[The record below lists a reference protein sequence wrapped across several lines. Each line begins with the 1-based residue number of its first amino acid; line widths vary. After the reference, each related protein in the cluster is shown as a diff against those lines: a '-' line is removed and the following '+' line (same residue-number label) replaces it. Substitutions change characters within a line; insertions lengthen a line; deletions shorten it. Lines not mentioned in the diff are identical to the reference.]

1 MPADN
6 SCGYHPQISDL
17 GVLADGRAGRILLVA
32 PQPKD
37 LNVGHEYRVL
47 HSPDHQVPLR
57 PGIYWAKVSGE
68 MDALVID
75 GQAVPGRAPFPAE
88 QVALA
93 DADES
98 SLGVVGMDWLDA
110 WWEDA
115 IQVEAPKFPAS
126 GGAVSRSTGRD
137 VVIMRRLLT
146 GPRWSYMIRQDG
158 RTVTVS
164 ESELEPIPEIAATAS
179 WLHEAP
185 ASPEAFSAMVTRA
198 KLNRGVTDAIFS
210 YGVTKTII
218 NPFQFKPVLKYLD
231 SAMERMLIADEVG
244 LGKTIEAGLL
254 WTEMAAR
261 GQANRVIVV
270 CPAAL
275 VPKWQR
281 EMSER
286 FGFELEHYKTADLR
300 RVVERLE
307 AGTLPQNF
315 AAVVSIQTF
324 RTFDGL
330 QQMEELNFALDLCII
345 DEAHQMRNQGT
356 ASLRLG
362 FFLRDVSG
370 SLVLLSATPLNLGND
385 DLLSMMRL
393 IMPGEVETKADLDL
407 RIDHHEALQALRK
420 SATNPNVSNEERR
433 EWLGQIAGSRMGRA
447 LRERAAYKKLN
458 ELLTNDEYSVASAPI
473 IRDACNQLHG
483 LSSAIT
489 RTRKSEVHVD
499 RSIREAT
506 NAAVEWT
513 DEEKAFY
520 DAYVDWLGQIARE
533 RNLPPGFALQMPLRL
548 ASSCLPA
555 AARQVLRLEND
566 QSSDGDGQPSAS
578 RASSLLAA
586 EIPPANVQSLARKI
600 GSVDTKFGA
609 FLRALDSEDMAGRSA
624 LVFTFSRNTLSYLY
638 KRLSQ
643 THRVATLHGG
653 MAPEDRE
660 SVMRRFR
667 AGEFDIVIATRV
679 ASEGL
684 DFEFCSLIVNYD
696 LPWNPMEVEQRIGRL
711 DRIGQKSDKILILN
725 FSTPGTIES
734 RILDKLMAR
743 VGVFEHSIGELEPIL
758 AEKFEKLAD
767 IVVDFR
773 LTASERERRI
783 NEAIAAVEQGKADEA
798 QLEESS
804 AKLQAEDQFG
814 IKSVE
819 ERISR
824 GRYLGQI
831 ELAHLVADWAR
842 LRGGSVKVDTKTRKL
857 RVDVSQEMLITIV
870 EWRRKEGLTS
880 AEVSRVERAG
890 RAKTPLIMSL
900 DAEEARVEGG
910 SLLNGHHP
918 LVRVAAEDFAP
929 HHVPRF
935 AALRTAADDMCKPGT
950 YLLALAAA
958 GWSGLRP
965 TSELWV
971 EAVNLDTGESA
982 GTEAG
987 ALLMTGVAG
996 GTLSKSSQASAHA
1009 NADLFCDQLLTDLEV
1024 RRHAEQERRQ
1034 TENEALILERR
1045 VRAEEVFKNHDKSIR
1060 ERISQS
1066 TAQTVHM
1073 FEGQLRRAEER
1084 RNDALARIS
1093 QSAHSSLDLEN
1104 LALLQLEV
1112 I

>member
-1 MPADN
+1 M
-6 SCGYHPQISDL
+6 L
-17 GVLADGRAGRILLVA
+17 GDGRSGRILLVA

-37 LNVGHEYRVL
+37 LNVGHDYRFL
-47 HSPDHQVPLR
+47 HSANHEIPLR
-57 PGIYWAKVSGE
+57 PGIYWAQVNGE
-68 MDALVID
+68 MDALVVD
-75 GQAVPGRAPFPAE
+75 GQAVPGRTPLPAE
-88 QVALA
+88 QVTLA
-93 DADES
+93 DAEES
-98 SLGVVGMDWLDA
+98 SLGVVGMDWLDS
-110 WWEDA
+110 WWDEA
-115 IQVEAPKFPAS
+115 IQVEAPQFPAS

-137 VVIMRRLLT
+137 VVIMRRQLT
-146 GPRWSYMIRQDG
+146 GPRWSYVIRQDG

-164 ESELEPIPEIAATAS
+164 ESELDAIPEITATES
-179 WLHEAP
+179 WLHAEP
-185 ASPEAFSAMVTRA
+185 ASPETFSAMVTRA

-261 GQANRVIVV
+261 GQAGRVMVV

-286 FGFELEHYKTADLR
+286 FGFELEHYRTADLR
-300 RVVERLE
+300 RMVERLE

-315 AAVVSIQTF
+315 AVVVSIQTF
-324 RTFDGL
+324 RTFNRL
-330 QQMEELNFALDLCII
+330 QQMEELNFVLDLCIV

-370 SLVLLSATPLNLGND
+370 SLVLLSATPLNLGNN

-393 IMPGEVETKADLDL
+393 IMPGEVETKADLEL

-420 SATNPNVSNEERR
+420 SATDPKVSNKARR
-433 EWLGQIAGSRMGRA
+433 EWLAQIAGARMGRA
-447 LRERAAYKKLN
+447 LRERAAYKRLQ
-458 ELLTNDEYSVASAPI
+458 ELLNDDEYSVASAPV

-489 RTRKSEVHVD
+489 RTRKTEVHAD
-499 RSIREAT
+499 RSVREAT
-506 NAAVEWT
+506 NAAVKWT
-513 DEEKAFY
+513 AEEKAFY
-520 DAYVDWLGQIARE
+520 DAYVDWLRQIALE

-555 AARQVLRLEND
+555 AARQVLRLELD
-566 QSSDGDGQPSAS
+566 EASDGDGPPTAS
-578 RASSLLAA
+578 RGSSLLAA
-586 EIPPANVQSLARKI
+586 EVPPANVQSLASKI
-600 GSVDTKFGA
+600 GRVDTKFDA
-609 FLRALDSEDMAGRSA
+609 FLKALDSPHMAGRSA

-638 KRLSQ
+638 GRLAQ

-653 MAPEDRE
+653 LAPEERE
-660 SVMRRFR
+660 SIMRRFR

-684 DFEFCSLIVNYD
+684 DFEFCSLVVNYD

-711 DRIGQKSDKILILN
+711 DRIGQKSDKIFILN

-734 RILDKLMAR
+734 RILDKLMKR

-758 AEKFEKLAD
+758 AEKFDRLNE

-773 LTASERERRI
+773 LTDNERERRI

-804 AKLQAEDQFG
+804 SKLQAEDQFG

-842 LRGGSVKVDTKTRKL
+842 LRGGSAKVDKKTRKL
-857 RVDVSQEMLITIV
+857 RVDVSQEMLIRIV

-880 AEVSRVERAG
+880 AEVSRVEKAG
-890 RAKTPLIMSL
+890 QGKIPLIMSL

-918 LVRVAAEDFAP
+918 LVQVATHDFAP

-935 AALRTAADDMCKPGT
+935 AVLRTTADSMCRPGT
-950 YLLALAAA
+950 YLLALGAA
-958 GWSGLRP
+958 GWSGLRS

-971 EAVNLDTGESA
+971 EAVNLDTGEGAS
-982 GTEAG
+982 TEVG
-987 ALLMTGVAG
+987 GLLMTSVAE
-996 GTLSKSSQASAHA
+996 GTLTSSSSVTSHP
-1009 NADLFCDQLLTDLEV
+1009 NADIYCDQLMTDLEV

-1034 TENEALILERR
+1034 AENDALILERR
-1045 VRAEEVFKNHDKSIR
+1045 VRAEEVFKNHEKSIR
-1060 ERISQS
+1060 ERIAQS
-1066 TAQTVHM
+1066 TGQTVHM

>member
-1 MPADN
+1 MATDN

-17 GVLADGRAGRILLVA
+17 GILDNGRAGRILLVA
-32 PQPKD
+32 PQPRD
-37 LNVGHEYRVL
+37 LNVSHEYRVL
-47 HSPDHQVPLR
+47 HSPNHEIPLR
-57 PGIYWAKVSGE
+57 PGIYWAKVNGE

-75 GQAVPGRAPFPAE
+75 GQAVPGRTPLPAE
-88 QVALA
+88 RVALA
-93 DADES
+93 EADES
-98 SLGVVGMDWLDA
+98 SLGVVGMDWLDS
-110 WWEDA
+110 WWDEA
-115 IQVEAPKFPAS
+115 IQVEAPKLPAS
-126 GGAVSRSTGRD
+126 GGAVARSTGRD

-146 GPRWSYMIRQDG
+146 GPRWSYVIRQDG

-164 ESELEPIPEIAATAS
+164 ESELELIPEMTSSES
-179 WLHEAP
+179 WLLHEP
-185 ASPEAFSAMVTRA
+185 ATPEAYSAMVTRA

-261 GQANRVIVV
+261 GQANRVMVV

-281 EMSER
+281 EMGER

-324 RTFDGL
+324 RTFERL
-330 QQMEELNFALDLCII
+330 QRMEELNFALDLCVI

-370 SLVLLSATPLNLGND
+370 SLVLLSATPLNLGNN

-393 IMPGEVETKADLDL
+393 IMPGEVETKADLEL

-420 SATNPNVSNEERR
+420 SATNPNISNEQRR
-433 EWLGQIAGSRMGRA
+433 EWLGEIAGARMGRA
-447 LRERAAYKKLN
+447 LRERAAYKRLE
-458 ELLTNDEYSVASAPI
+458 ELLTNDEYSVASAPV

-489 RTRKSEVHVD
+489 RTRKTEVNAV
-499 RSIREAT
+499 RSVREAQ
-506 NAAVEWT
+506 NAAVKWT
-513 DEEKAFY
+513 DDEKAFY
-520 DAYVDWLGQIARE
+520 DAYVDWLRQIALE

-555 AARQVLRLEND
+555 AARQVLRLEPDEASN
-566 QSSDGDGQPSAS
+566 GDGPLSAS
-578 RASSLLAA
+578 RKSSLLAA
-586 EIPPANVQSLARKI
+586 EVPPANVQTLARKI
-600 GSVDTKFGA
+600 GRVDTKFDA
-609 FLRALDSEDMAGRSA
+609 FIKALQSPDMARRSA

-638 KRLSQ
+638 SRLSQ
-643 THRVATLHGG
+643 THRVAALHGG
-653 MAPEDRE
+653 IAPEERE
-660 SVMRRFR
+660 SIMRRFR
-667 AGEFDIVIATRV
+667 AGEFDVVIATRV

-734 RILDKLMAR
+734 EILDRLMQR

-758 AEKFEKLAD
+758 AEKFDSLAD

-773 LTASERERRI
+773 LTASEQERRI
-783 NEAIAAVEQGKADEA
+783 NEAIAAVEQTKADAAE
-798 QLEESS
+798 LEESS
-804 AKLQAEDQFG
+804 TKLQAEDQFG
-814 IKSVE
+814 IRSVE

-831 ELAHLVADWAR
+831 ELAHLIADWAR
-842 LRGGSVKVDTKTRKL
+842 LRGGSVKVDTKNKKL
-857 RVDVSQEMLITIV
+857 RVDLSQEMLFKIV
-870 EWRRKEGLTS
+870 EWRRSEGLTS

-890 RAKTPLIMSL
+890 QTRTPLIMCL

-918 LVRVAAEDFAP
+918 LVRVAAHDFAP

-935 AALRTAADDMCKPGT
+935 AVLRTTADSMCRPGT

-958 GWSGLRP
+958 GWSGLRS

-971 EAVNLDTGESA
+971 EAVNLKTGESA
-982 GTEAG
+982 SAEAG
-987 ALLMTGVAG
+987 GLLMTNVAE
-996 GTLSKSSQASAHA
+996 GTLTASSSVAAHP
-1009 NADLFCDQLLTDLEV
+1009 NADIYCEQLLTDLEV

-1034 TENEALILERR
+1034 AENDALILERR
-1045 VRAEEVFKNHDKSIR
+1045 VRAEEVFKNHQKSIR
-1060 ERISQS
+1060 ERIAQS
-1066 TAQTVHM
+1066 TSQTIHM

>member
-1 MPADN
+1 MATDN
-6 SCGYHPQISDL
+6 SCGYHPQLSDL
-17 GVLADGRAGRILLVA
+17 GMLDDGRAGRILLVA
-32 PQPKD
+32 PQPRD
-37 LNVGHEYRVL
+37 LNVSHEYRVL
-47 HSPDHQVPLR
+47 RSPNHEIPLR
-57 PGIYWAKVSGE
+57 PGIYWAKVNGE

-75 GQAVPGRAPFPAE
+75 RQAVPGRTPLPAE
-88 QVALA
+88 QVTLA

-98 SLGVVGMDWLDA
+98 SLGVIGMDWLDS
-110 WWEDA
+110 WWDEA
-115 IQVEAPKFPAS
+115 IQVEAPKFPPS

-137 VVIMRRLLT
+137 VVIMRRQLT
-146 GPRWSYMIRQDG
+146 GPRWSYVIRQDG

-164 ESELEPIPEIAATAS
+164 ESDLEPIPEIAATES
-179 WLHEAP
+179 WLQEEP

-261 GQANRVIVV
+261 GQANRVMVV

-300 RVVERLE
+300 RMVDRLE
-307 AGTLPQNF
+307 AGTLLQNF

-324 RTFDGL
+324 RTFDRL
-330 QQMEELNFALDLCII
+330 EQMEELNFALDLCIV

-362 FFLRDVSG
+362 LFLRDVSG

-393 IMPGEVETKADLDL
+393 IMPGEVETRADLEL

-420 SATNPNVSNEERR
+420 SATNPTISNRQRR
-433 EWLGQIAGSRMGRA
+433 EWLGQIASARMGRA
-447 LRERAAYKKLN
+447 LRERAAYKRLE
-458 ELLTNDEYSVASAPI
+458 ELLAHDEYSVASAPI

-489 RTRKSEVHVD
+489 RTRKTEVHAV
-499 RSIREAT
+499 RSVREAI

-513 DEEKAFY
+513 DGEKAFY
-520 DAYVDWLGQIARE
+520 DAYVDWLRQIAIE
-533 RNLPPGFALQMPLRL
+533 RNMPPGFALQMPLRL

-555 AARQVLRLEND
+555 AAGQVLRLVSGEVG
-566 QSSDGDGQPSAS
+566 DGDGSTAS
-578 RASSLLAA
+578 SKGSSLLAA
-586 EIPPANVQSLARKI
+586 EVPPANVQTLARKI
-600 GSVDTKFGA
+600 GRVDTKFDA
-609 FLRALDSEDMAGRSA
+609 FLKALGSPEMAGRSA

-638 KRLSQ
+638 GRLSP

-653 MAPEDRE
+653 VAPDDRE
-660 SVMRRFR
+660 TIMRRFR

-725 FSTPGTIES
+725 FSTEGTIEN
-734 RILDKLMAR
+734 RILDRLMAR

-758 AEKFEKLAD
+758 AEKFDSLAEL
-767 IVVDFR
+767 VVDFR
-773 LTASERERRI
+773 LTANERERRI

-804 AKLQAEDQFG
+804 SKLQAEDQFG

-831 ELAHLVADWAR
+831 ELAHLIADWAR
-842 LRGGSVKVDTKTRKL
+842 LRGGSVKVDTKSKKL
-857 RVDVSQEMLITIV
+857 RVDLSQEMLIKIV

-890 RAKTPLIMSL
+890 RAKSPLLMCL

-918 LVRVAAEDFAP
+918 LIQVAAHDFAL
-929 HHVPRF
+929 HNVPRF
-935 AALRTAADDMCKPGT
+935 SVLRATANSTCPPGT

-971 EAVNLDTGESA
+971 EAINLETGESA
-982 GTEAG
+982 SSETG
-987 ALLMTGVAG
+987 ALLMTSVAEG
-996 GTLSKSSQASAHA
+996 ALSESANVTVHP
-1009 NADLFCDQLLTDLEV
+1009 NADLYCEQLLTDLEV
-1024 RRHAEQERRQ
+1024 RRHEEQARRKAE
-1034 TENEALILERR
+1034 NDALILERR
-1045 VRAEEVFKNHDKSIR
+1045 VRAEEVFRNHQRSIR
-1060 ERISQS
+1060 ERITQS
-1066 TAQTVHM
+1066 TVQTVRM

-1084 RNDALARIS
+1084 RNDALARIG

>member
-1 MPADN
+1 M
-6 SCGYHPQISDL
+6 H
-17 GVLADGRAGRILLVA
+17 
-32 PQPKD
+32 
-37 LNVGHEYRVL
+37 
-47 HSPDHQVPLR
+47 
-57 PGIYWAKVSGE
+57 
-68 MDALVID
+68 ALVID
-75 GQAVPGRAPFPAE
+75 GQAAPGRTPLPAE
-88 QVALA
+88 QVPLVE
-93 DADES
+93 ADEN
-98 SLGVVGMDWLDA
+98 SLGVVGMDWLES
-110 WWEDA
+110 WWDEA
-115 IQVEAPKFPAS
+115 LHVEAPKLPAS
-126 GGAVSRSTGRD
+126 GGAVSRSTGLD
-137 VVIMRRLLT
+137 VVIMRRQLT
-146 GPRWSYMIRQDG
+146 GSNWSYVIRQEG
-158 RTVTVS
+158 RIVTVS
-164 ESELEPIPEIAATAS
+164 ESELEPIPEVASTQS
-179 WLHEAP
+179 WLLEKP
-185 ASPEAFSAMVTRA
+185 ASPESFSAMVTRA
-198 KLNRGVTDAIFS
+198 KLNRGVTDALFS

-261 GQANRVIVV
+261 GQANRVVVV

-286 FGFELEHYKTADLR
+286 FGFELEHYSTADLR

-324 RTFDGL
+324 RTFDAL
-330 QQMEELNFALDLCII
+330 QRMEELNFALDLCII

-362 FFLRDVSG
+362 LFLRDVSG
-370 SLVLLSATPLNLGND
+370 SLVLLSATPLNLGNS

-393 IMPGEVETKADLDL
+393 IMPGEVETKADLEL

-420 SATNPNVSNEERR
+420 SATNPRISNEQRR
-433 EWLGQIAGSRMGRA
+433 EWLGEIASSRMGRA
-447 LRERAAYKKLN
+447 LRERAAYKRLE
-458 ELLTNDEYSVASAPI
+458 ELLSTDEYAVASAPV

-489 RTRKSEVHVD
+489 RTRKSEVNTV
-499 RSIREAT
+499 RAVREAM
-506 NAAVEWT
+506 NAEVEWT
-513 DEEKAFY
+513 DGEKAFY
-520 DAYVDWLGQIARE
+520 DAYVDWLRQIALE
-533 RNLPPGFALQMPLRL
+533 RNLPTGFALQMPLRL
-548 ASSCLPA
+548 ASSCLAA
-555 AARQVLRLEND
+555 AARQVLRLEAD
-566 QSSDGDGQPSAS
+566 ETSDGDGPPSP
-578 RASSLLAA
+578 RKASSLLAA
-586 EIPPANVQSLARKI
+586 EVPPANVQSLARKL
-600 GSVDTKFGA
+600 GQVDTKFDA
-609 FLRALDSEDMAGRSA
+609 FLRALKSPGMEGRSA
-624 LVFTFSRNTLSYLY
+624 LVFTFSRKTLSYLY
-638 KRLSQ
+638 TRLSQ
-643 THRVATLHGG
+643 THRVAVLHGG
-653 MAPEDRE
+653 VAPEERE
-660 SVMRRFR
+660 SIMRRFR
-667 AGEFDIVIATRV
+667 AGEFDIVVATRV

-684 DFEFCSLIVNYD
+684 DFEFCSLVVNYD

-711 DRIGQKSDKILILN
+711 DRIGQKSDKIFILN

-734 RILDKLMAR
+734 RILDKLMDR

-758 AEKFEKLAD
+758 AEKFENLAD

-773 LTASERERRI
+773 LSAEEQERRI
-783 NEAIAAVEQGKADEA
+783 NEAIAAVEQTKADAAE
-798 QLEESS
+798 LEESS

-824 GRYLGQI
+824 GRYLGQF
-831 ELAHLVADWAR
+831 ELAHLIADWAR
-842 LRGGSVKVDTKTRKL
+842 LRGGSVKVDTKSKKL
-857 RVDVSQEMLITIV
+857 RVDLSQEMLFKIV
-870 EWRRKEGLTS
+870 EWRRSEGLTS

-890 RAKTPLIMSL
+890 RTKAPLHMSL
-900 DAEEARVEGG
+900 DAEEARMEGG

-918 LVRVAAEDFAP
+918 LVRVAAHDFAP

-935 AALRTAADDMCKPGT
+935 AVLRAAADSTCRPGT
-950 YLLALAAA
+950 YLLTLAAA
-958 GWSGLRP
+958 GWSGLRS

-971 EAVNLDTGESA
+971 EAIDLETGERASA
-982 GTEAG
+982 ELGG
-987 ALLMTGVAG
+987 LLMTNVAE
-996 GTLSKSSQASAHA
+996 GTLTAPSSVAAHQ
-1009 NADLFCDQLLTDLEV
+1009 NADIFCEQLLADLEI

-1034 TENEALILERR
+1034 AENDALILERR
-1045 VRAEEVFKNHDKSIR
+1045 VRAEEVFKNHQKSIR
-1060 ERISQS
+1060 ERIVQS